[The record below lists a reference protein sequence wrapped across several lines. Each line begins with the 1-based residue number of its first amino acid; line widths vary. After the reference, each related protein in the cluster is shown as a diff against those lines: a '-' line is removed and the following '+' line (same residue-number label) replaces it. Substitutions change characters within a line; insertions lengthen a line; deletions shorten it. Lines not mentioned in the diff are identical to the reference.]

1 MIAAR
6 YTQTGGGQDG
16 RFAVTAAPEP
26 VAEPGGLIVRIDA
39 ASICG
44 TDIKI
49 LNHGHR
55 KLRDGQTITL
65 GHEFVGTIVETNG
78 TSKGFAVGQRVGVA
92 PNIGCGHCTM
102 CMQGLGNM
110 CPSYSAF
117 GIDRDGAHA
126 PLVAIPRAAIEQA
139 LVIPLPEGIDPQA
152 ATLAEPLSCV
162 VAAQRATRIEP
173 GDTVVIY
180 GAGPMGLLHVMLA
193 ATSGAGRIIVADRNP
208 TRLTL
213 ARDLGAAD
221 TVNVVERS
229 VGDWV
234 REHAAGGVD
243 VVIIAV
249 PVPEIQVEA
258 LDILAPLG
266 RLCLFAGWPRGASDM
281 PLDTNVIHYKS
292 LVVTGTTGG
301 APRDYVASL
310 KLIAS
315 GRVDVRRVVS
325 HVFSFAELSKAYEV
339 AASGRSLKVVIAA
352 QP

>member
-6 YTQTGGGQDG
+6 YTQGGG
-16 RFAVTAAPEP
+16 FAIIDAPEP
-26 VAEPGGLIVRIDA
+26 TAEPGGLVVRIDA

-65 GHEFVGTIVETNG
+65 GHEFVGTIVEVGGPAN
-78 TSKGFAVGQRVGVA
+78 GFAVGQRVGVA

-102 CMQGLGNM
+102 CMRGMGNM
-110 CPSYSAF
+110 CPAYSAF

-126 PLVAIPRAAIEQA
+126 PFVAIPRAALEQA
-139 LVIPLPEGIDPQA
+139 LVIPLPEGVDPQA

-162 VAAQRATRIEP
+162 VAAQRATRIDP
-173 GDTVVIY
+173 GATVVIY

-193 ATSGAGRIIVADRNP
+193 ATSGAGRIIAADRNP
-208 TRLTL
+208 ARLAL
-213 ARDLGAAD
+213 ARELGAAD
-221 TVNVVERS
+221 TVNVAERP
-229 VGDWV
+229 VGDWA

-249 PVPEIQVEA
+249 PVPEIQAEA
-258 LDILAPLG
+258 LELLAPLG
-266 RLCLFAGWPRGASDM
+266 RLCLFAGWPRGTAGVA
-281 PLDTNVIHYKS
+281 LDTNAIHYKS
-292 LVVTGTTGG
+292 LLVTGTTGG
-301 APRDYVASL
+301 GPRDYVASL
-310 KLIAS
+310 KLIGS

-325 HVFSFAELSKAYEV
+325 HVYPFADLAQAYKT
-339 AASGRSLKVVIAA
+339 AASGTALKVVIAT

>member
-6 YTQTGGGQDG
+6 YTQGDG
-16 RFAVTAAPEP
+16 FAVADAPEP
-26 VAEPGGLIVRIDA
+26 TAEPGGLLVRIDA

-49 LNHGHR
+49 VNHGHR

-65 GHEFVGTIVETNG
+65 GHEFVGTVVELNGPTNG
-78 TSKGFAVGQRVGVA
+78 FTIGQRVGVA
-92 PNIGCGHCTM
+92 PNIGCGHCSM
-102 CMQGLGNM
+102 CMQGMGNM

-139 LVIPLPEGIDPQA
+139 LVIPLPEAVDPRA

-193 ATSGAGRIIVADRNP
+193 ATSGAGRIVVADRNP
-208 TRLTL
+208 ARLNL

-221 TVNVVERS
+221 TVNVAERP
-229 VGDWV
+229 VGDWA
-234 REHAAGGVD
+234 REHAPGGVD

-249 PVPEIQVEA
+249 PVPEIQAEA
-258 LDILAPLG
+258 LEILAPLG
-266 RLCLFAGWPRGASDM
+266 RLCLFAGWPRGTSGVA
-281 PLDTNVIHYKS
+281 LDTNAIHYKS
-292 LVVTGTTGG
+292 LLVTGTTGG

-310 KLIAS
+310 KLIGS
-315 GRVDVRRVVS
+315 GRVDVRRIVS
-325 HVFSFAELSKAYEV
+325 HVYSFADLAKAYA
-339 AASGRSLKVVIAA
+339 AASSGTALKVVIAV

>member
-6 YTQTGGGQDG
+6 YTQGGG
-16 RFAVTAAPEP
+16 FAVADAPEP
-26 VAEPGGLIVRIDA
+26 VAEPGGLVVRIDA

-49 LNHGHR
+49 VNHGHR
-55 KLRDGQTITL
+55 KLKDGQTITL
-65 GHEFVGTIVETNG
+65 GHEFVGTVVEVNG
-78 TSKGFAVGQRVGVA
+78 PANGFAVGQQVGVA
-92 PNIGCGHCTM
+92 PNIGCGHCPM
-102 CMQGLGNM
+102 CMQGMGNM

-126 PLVAIPRAAIEQA
+126 PFVAIPRAALEQA
-139 LVIPLPEGIDPQA
+139 LVIPLPEGTEPEA

-193 ATSGAGRIIVADRNP
+193 ATSGAGKIIASDRNP
-208 TRLTL
+208 ARLAL
-213 ARDLGAAD
+213 ARELGAAD
-221 TVNVVERS
+221 TVDVTERP
-229 VGDWV
+229 VRDWA
-234 REHAAGGVD
+234 REHAPGGVD
-243 VVIIAV
+243 VVIVAV
-249 PVPEIQVEA
+249 PVPEIQAEA
-258 LDILAPLG
+258 LEILAPLG
-266 RLCLFAGWPRGASDM
+266 RLCLFAGWPRGTAGV
-281 PLDTNVIHYKS
+281 PLDTNAIHYKS

-310 KLIAS
+310 KLIGS

-325 HVFSFAELSKAYEV
+325 HVYSFAELAKAYET
-339 AASGRSLKVVIAA
+339 AASGTALKVVIAA

>member
-6 YTQTGGGQDG
+6 YTQGGG
-16 RFAVTAAPEP
+16 FAVTDATEP
-26 VAEPGGLIVRIDA
+26 TAESGGLVVQVDA

-65 GHEFVGTIVETNG
+65 GHEFVGTIVEVNNSSNG
-78 TSKGFAVGQRVGVA
+78 FIVGQRVGVA

-110 CPSYSAF
+110 CPAYSAF

-126 PLVAIPRAAIEQA
+126 PFVAIPRAALEQA
-139 LVIPLPEGIDPQA
+139 LVIPLPDGVDPQA

-193 ATSGAGRIIVADRNP
+193 ATSGAGRIIVADKNP
-208 TRLTL
+208 ARLTV
-213 ARDLGAAD
+213 ARTLGAAD
-221 TVNVVERS
+221 TVNVAERP
-229 VGDWV
+229 VRDWA

-249 PVPEIQVEA
+249 PVPEIQAEA
-258 LDILAPLG
+258 MEILAPLG
-266 RLCLFAGWPRGASDM
+266 RLCLFAGWPRGTTGV
-281 PLDTNVIHYKS
+281 PLDTNAIHYKS

-310 KLIAS
+310 KLIGS
-315 GRVDVRRVVS
+315 GRVDVSRVVS
-325 HVFSFAELSKAYEV
+325 HVYPFADLAKAY
-339 AASGRSLKVVIAA
+339 ATASSGTAFKVVIAA

>member
-6 YTQTGGGQDG
+6 YTQGGG
-16 RFAVTAAPEP
+16 FAVTDAPEP
-26 VAEPGGLIVRIDA
+26 VAEPGGLVVRIDA

-65 GHEFVGTIVETNG
+65 GHEFVGTIVEVNG
-78 TSKGFAVGQRVGVA
+78 SSNGFAVGQQVGVA
-92 PNIGCGHCTM
+92 PNIGCGHCGM
-102 CMQGLGNM
+102 CMQGMGNM
-110 CPSYSAF
+110 CPAYSAF

-139 LVIPLPEGIDPQA
+139 LVIPLPDGADPRA

-208 TRLTL
+208 ARLAL
-213 ARDLGAAD
+213 ARELGAAD
-221 TVNVVERS
+221 TVNVSEQS
-229 VGDWV
+229 VRDWA
-234 REHAAGGVD
+234 REHAPGGVD

-249 PVPEIQVEA
+249 PVPEIQTEA
-258 LDILAPLG
+258 LEILAPLG
-266 RLCLFAGWPRGASDM
+266 RLCLFAGWPRGTTGV
-281 PLDTNVIHYKS
+281 PLDTNAVHYKS
-292 LVVTGTTGG
+292 LLVTGTTGG

-310 KLIAS
+310 KLIGS

-325 HVFSFAELSKAYEV
+325 HVYSFADLAKAYDT
-339 AASGRSLKVVIAA
+339 AASGTALKVVIAA

>member
-6 YTQTGGGQDG
+6 YTQGGG
-16 RFAVTAAPEP
+16 FAVTDTPEP
-26 VAEPGGLIVRIDA
+26 QAEKGGLVVRIDA

-65 GHEFVGTIVETNG
+65 GHEFVGTIEEING
-78 TSKGFAVGQRVGVA
+78 SNNGFTVGQRVGVA
-92 PNIGCGHCTM
+92 PNIGCGHCRM
-102 CMQGLGNM
+102 CMQGMGNM
-110 CPSYSAF
+110 CPAYSAF

-126 PLVAIPRAAIEQA
+126 PFIAIPAAAIEQS
-139 LVIPLPEGIDPQA
+139 LVVPLPDGIDPQA

-173 GDTVVIY
+173 GDTVVVY

-193 ATSGAGRIIVADRNP
+193 AVSGAGRIIVADRNP
-208 TRLTL
+208 ARLAL
-213 ARDLGAAD
+213 AGELGAAD
-221 TVNVVERS
+221 TVDVAERP
-229 VGDWV
+229 VHDWA

-249 PVPEIQVEA
+249 PVPEIQAEA
-258 LDILAPLG
+258 LEILAPLG
-266 RLCLFAGWPRGASDM
+266 RLCLFAGWPRGTAGTA
-281 PLDTNVIHYKS
+281 LDTNAIHYKS

-301 APRDYVASL
+301 TARDYVASL
-310 KLIAS
+310 KLIGS
-315 GRVDVRRVVS
+315 GRVNVRRVVS
-325 HVFSFAELSKAYEV
+325 HVYPFADLSQAYET
-339 AASGRSLKVVIAA
+339 ASSGKALKVVIAA
-352 QP
+352 EA

>member
-6 YTQTGGGQDG
+6 YTQGGG
-16 RFAVTAAPEP
+16 FAVTDAPEP
-26 VAEPGGLIVRIDA
+26 TAEPGGLVVRVDA

-65 GHEFVGTIVETNG
+65 GHEFVGTIVEAGGPAN
-78 TSKGFAVGQRVGVA
+78 GFAVGQRVGVA

-102 CMQGLGNM
+102 CMRGMGNM
-110 CPSYSAF
+110 CPAYSAF

-126 PLVAIPRAAIEQA
+126 PFVAIPRAALEQA
-139 LVIPLPEGIDPQA
+139 LVIPLPEGTDPQA

-193 ATSGAGRIIVADRNP
+193 ATSGAGRIIAADKNPARLAVARE
-208 TRLTL
+208 
-213 ARDLGAAD
+213 LGAAD
-221 TVNVVERS
+221 TVNVAERPVS
-229 VGDWV
+229 DWA

-249 PVPEIQVEA
+249 PVPEIQAEA
-258 LDILAPLG
+258 LELLAPLG
-266 RLCLFAGWPRGASDM
+266 RLCLFAGWPRGTAGVA
-281 PLDTNVIHYKS
+281 LDTNAIHYKS
-292 LVVTGTTGG
+292 LLVTGTTGG
-301 APRDYVASL
+301 GPRDYVASL
-310 KLIAS
+310 KLIGS

-325 HVFSFAELSKAYEV
+325 HVYPFADLAQAYET
-339 AASGRSLKVVIAA
+339 AACGTAFKVVIAA
-352 QP
+352 GA

>member
-6 YTQTGGGQDG
+6 YTQGGG
-16 RFAVTAAPEP
+16 FAVTDAPEP
-26 VAEPGGLIVRIDA
+26 RAEPGGLVVRVDA

-65 GHEFVGTIVETNG
+65 GHEFVGTIVDINV
-78 TSKGFAVGQRVGVA
+78 SSNGFAVGQRVGVA

-102 CMQGLGNM
+102 CMQGMGNM
-110 CPSYSAF
+110 CPAYSAF

-126 PLVAIPRAAIEQA
+126 PLVSIPRAALEQA
-139 LVIPLPEGIDPQA
+139 LVIPLPEGVDPQA

-162 VAAQRATRIEP
+162 VAAQRAARIDP
-173 GDTVVIY
+173 GDTVVVY

-193 ATSGAGRIIVADRNP
+193 ATSGAGRIIVADKNAH
-208 TRLTL
+208 RLVV
-213 ARDLGAAD
+213 ARMLGAAD
-221 TVNVVERS
+221 TVNVAEQPVR
-229 VGDWV
+229 DWV
-234 REHAAGGVD
+234 AEHAAGGVN

-249 PVPEIQVEA
+249 PVPEIQAEA
-258 LDILAPLG
+258 MEILAPLG
-266 RLCLFAGWPRGASDM
+266 RLCLFAGWPRGTAGV
-281 PLDTNVIHYKS
+281 PLDTNPIHYKS

-310 KLIAS
+310 KLIGS
-315 GRVDVRRVVS
+315 GRVDVSRVVS
-325 HVFSFAELSKAYEV
+325 HVYPFADLAKAYET
-339 AASGRSLKVVIAA
+339 AASGTAFKVVIAA
-352 QP
+352 GA

>member
-6 YTQTGGGQDG
+6 FTQGGG
-16 RFAVTAAPEP
+16 FAVSETPEP
-26 VAEPGGLIVRIDA
+26 VAEQGGLVVRIEA

-65 GHEFVGTIVETNG
+65 GHEFVGTVHAVNG
-78 TSKGFAVGQRVGVA
+78 TTNGFAVGQRVGVA
-92 PNIGCGHCTM
+92 PNIGCGHCRM
-102 CMQGLGNM
+102 CMQGMGNM

-126 PLVAIPRAAIEQA
+126 PFVAIPRAAIEQS
-139 LVIPLPEGIDPQA
+139 LVIPLPEGTDPKA

-162 VAAQRATRIEP
+162 VAAQRATRIDH
-173 GDTVVIY
+173 GDTVVVY

-193 ATSGAGRIIVADRNP
+193 ATSGSGRIVVADKNDD
-208 TRLTL
+208 RLAL
-213 ARDLGAAD
+213 ARELGAAD
-221 TVNVVERS
+221 TVNVAERS
-229 VGDWV
+229 VRDWA
-234 REHAAGGVD
+234 REHASGGVD

-249 PVPEIQVEA
+249 PVPEIQAEA
-258 LDILAPLG
+258 MEILAPLG
-266 RLCLFAGWPRGASDM
+266 RLCLFAGWPRGTDGV
-281 PLDTNVIHYKS
+281 PLDTNAIHYKS

-325 HVFSFAELSKAYEV
+325 HVFAFDQLAKAYET
-339 AASGRSLKVVIAA
+339 AASGQALKVVIAA